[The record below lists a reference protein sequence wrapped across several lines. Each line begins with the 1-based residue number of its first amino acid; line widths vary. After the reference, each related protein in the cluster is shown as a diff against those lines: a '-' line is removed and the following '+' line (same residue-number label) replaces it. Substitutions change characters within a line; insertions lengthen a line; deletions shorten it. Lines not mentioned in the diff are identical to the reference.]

1 MSTPEIKNFL
11 TKFINKFAKSK
22 ELDALNTWVSNSSN
36 TPIFEKYIKAHYAIT
51 ISMNNPDSSKI
62 RERLLKE
69 IRKDKKLVHKKRVQ
83 SIFKYAAISIVF
95 IGVGYFFQ
103 NVFLQKETNNIVIP
117 KEEFITLEL
126 ENGNIQVISEDGSS
140 TVVDNNGKVVGAQQ
154 GDKLVYKNDKDVQ
167 KLVYNKLTVPY
178 GKKFDLILSD
188 GTTVFLNSGSSIKYP
203 VKFIQGHNRQVFL
216 NGEAFFDVAKDKN
229 HPFVVDTKELNVQ
242 VLGTKFN
249 VQSYEED
256 SKVDVILVEGSVGLD
271 AQKKLNYKENDLV
284 LEPGFKGSFNKRQK
298 NITSKKVNT
307 SIYTSWMT
315 GTVVFRNTPFR
326 EIVKKLER
334 LYNVTII
341 LNNKDLIDNEN
352 FNASIEVENE
362 TIEQVLNYFNKV
374 YEIEYKIINNEILIN

>member
-1 MSTPEIKNFL
+1 MITPKIKNIL
-11 TKFINKFAKSK
+11 IKFINKFAKGK
-22 ELDALNTWVSNSSN
+22 ELDVLNTWVSNSSN
-36 TPIFEKYIKAHYAIT
+36 APLFENFIKAHYAIT
-51 ISMNNPDSSKI
+51 ISMNNPDSSEI
-62 RERLLKE
+62 RKRLLKE
-69 IRKDKKLVHKKRVQ
+69 IRKDKKLIHKKRVQ
-83 SIFKYAAISIVF
+83 SIFKYAAISILF
-95 IGVGYFFQ
+95 IGIGYFFQ
-103 NVFLQKETNNIVIP
+103 NAFLQKETNNIVVP

-140 TVVDNNGKVVGAQQ
+140 TVVDVNGKVVGAQQ
-154 GDKLVYKNDKDVQ
+154 GDKLIYKNDKNVQ

-188 GTTVFLNSGSSIKYP
+188 GTSVFLNSGSSIKYP
-203 VKFIQGHNRQVFL
+203 VKFIKGLNRQVYL
-216 NGEAFFDVAKDKN
+216 TGEAFFDVAKDKT

-249 VQSYEED
+249 VQTYEED
-256 SKVDVILVEGSVGLD
+256 SQIDVILVEGSVGLD
-271 AQKKLNYKENDLV
+271 SQKKLNYKDNDVV
-284 LEPGFKGSFNKRQK
+284 LEPGYKGSYNKRHK
-298 NITSKKVNT
+298 NITTKKVNT

-341 LNNKDLIDNEN
+341 VNNKDLIDNEN

-362 TIEQVLNYFNKV
+362 TIEQVLNCFNKV
-374 YEIEYKIINNEILIN
+374 YEIEYNIINNEILIN